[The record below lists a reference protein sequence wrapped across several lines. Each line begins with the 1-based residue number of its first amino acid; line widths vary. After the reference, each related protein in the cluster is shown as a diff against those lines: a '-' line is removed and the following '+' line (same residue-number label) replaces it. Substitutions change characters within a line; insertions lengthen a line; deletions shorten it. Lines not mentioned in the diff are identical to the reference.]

1 MTTLFSDDFE
11 SYALGSGGNG
21 IDILGDWI
29 AVEGVANSVRVF
41 TDGSYKYAGTTLGN
55 HILYSADTTISTADY
70 EVSSTLHRPS
80 SGSIDRKGVAARIVD
95 ANNKYFCWYY
105 EGAGEFQLYKEVS
118 GSWNALGAYSYTF
131 TTGTSV
137 KLRLRCDGTTISVY
151 LNSDT
156 SPVISVTDSEFSSAG
171 DAGLCAYTINQYDD
185 GDYDLSS
192 GGLFWNDF
200 SIDDLGAASGTTYQV
215 AALDGVSL
223 SESTSITT
231 IIQGAAIDGV
241 DFVDSPLFLLSI
253 QGTVEDGVSL
263 SESLAATFSIQYT
276 VVDGVL
282 LSDSTFVT
290 LTIHSTVVDGVII
303 SDLAGASLTMPVQV
317 SDSIVSSDGVNGT
330 LTLSVSAV
338 DGFAMSDDGS
348 ATMVI
353 SATAIDGVGFSDYP
367 AGNCT
372 FVVSAQDGSV
382 LSELASVV
390 VAGDYPVIV
399 TMEVTSKASGMTFS
413 AASGSMMFSAKRTF
427 NN

>member
-1 MTTLFSDDFE
+1 MANIWADDFDAY
-11 SYALGSGGNG
+11 SAGA
-21 IDILGDWI
+21 DISSSGDWVLWFDKSII
-29 AVEGVANSVRVF
+29 AASDNGTDVLLGVS
-41 TDGSYKYAGTTLGN
+41 GTGY
-55 HILYSADTTISTADY
+55 HVYEAQAAISTADY
-70 EVSSTLHRPS
+70 EVSVDIYRHAVDLGT
-80 SGSIDRKGVAARIVD
+80 DYKGVFGRRTGS
-95 ANNKYFCWYY
+95 YY
-105 EGAGEFQLYKEVS
+105 YWLRYSISGVIQLYVND
-118 GSWNALGAYSYTF
+118 GSWTNLGQYNYTMAVGE
-131 TTGTSV
+131 T
-137 KLRLRCDGTTISVY
+137 LRLRLRMDGDLIEAY
-151 LNSDT
+151 INEAT
-156 SPVISVTDSEFSSAG
+156 SPIISVTNTALP
-171 DAGLCAYTINQYDD
+171 DAGTAGLWHYGDSQY
-185 GDYDLSS
+185 SS
-192 GGLFWNDF
+192 GWTLAKGLYWDNF

-241 DFVDSPLFLLSI
+241 DFVDSPLSLLSI

-263 SESLAATFSIQYT
+263 SESLAVTLSIQYT
-276 VVDGVL
+276 VVDGVS

-390 VAGDYPVIV
+390 MAGDYPVIV

-413 AASGSMMFSAKRTF
+413 AASGSMMFSAKRAKITF